1 MVSRIGTHAV
11 TLNYNPMYGGTAFP
25 GYRIVQGEPVL
36 VPSSIRRGSFS
47 MRAERRSAEAK
58 RLCKRETITMPTVLK
73 VPLETVH
80 SDLNRL
86 HARIDHTLYGSRY
99 HRRPAMR
106 RTGYIGFI
114 EHENSNIH
122 VHLAWRVP
130 EDRTNEF
137 SKVVTKEWSTVHA
150 IGTIVVKPVR
160 DEGWANYMIK
170 VTNDVVYG
178 DAALFVASTT
188 GAA

>member
-1 MVSRIGTHAV
+1 
-11 TLNYNPMYGGTAFP
+11 
-25 GYRIVQGEPVL
+25 
-36 VPSSIRRGSFS
+36 
-47 MRAERRSAEAK
+47 
-58 RLCKRETITMPTVLK
+58 MPTVLK

-114 EHENSNIH
+114 EHQNSNIH
-122 VHLAWRVP
+122 VHLAWHVP

-137 SKVVTKEWSTVHA
+137 SEVVTDEWSAIHA
-150 IGTIVVKPVR
+150 IGTIDVKPVR
-160 DEGWANYMIK
+160 NEGWANYMIK
-170 VTNDVVYG
+170 VANDVVYG

-188 GAA
+188 VAA